1 MNLDRL
7 KANLDDVRRRIDAA
21 CRRAGRATADVLLV
35 VVTKSAPTGVFPSL
49 EGLGVSDIGENRAV
63 EGLDRVGPLR
73 AFRRHMIGHLQT
85 NKARKA
91 LEWAD
96 VIHSVDRPSLL
107 AELARHPQKPPVF
120 VQVNVSGEQ
129 SKGGYGP
136 AEAEAAVQEARRS
149 HEVLGLMTMAPKGGD
164 ARACFR
170 TLRGLGERCGVA
182 GLSMGM
188 TEDFEA
194 AVEEGATCVR
204 IGSAIF
210 DGVLL

>member
-1 MNLDRL
+1 
-7 KANLDDVRRRIDAA
+7 
-21 CRRAGRATADVLLV
+21 
-35 VVTKSAPTGVFPSL
+35 
-49 EGLGVSDIGENRAV
+49 
-63 EGLDRVGPLR
+63 
-73 AFRRHMIGHLQT
+73 MIGHLQT
-85 NKARKA
+85 NKAKKA

-107 AELARHPQKPPVF
+107 SELARHPRKPPVF
-120 VQVNVSGEQ
+120 IQVNVSGEET
-129 SKGGYGP
+129 KGGYGP
-136 AEAEAAVQEARRS
+136 AEAEAAVREACRT

-170 TLRGLGERCGVA
+170 KLRELAQTCGVA

-210 DGVLL
+210 EGVLL